1 MISIYAL
8 KPKFQKQLQPIASG
22 FIRIGVSANTT
33 TICTALACIAYGA
46 LLASYQSSKMWLAL
60 PVVFFLRMV
69 LNALD
74 GMIAIQT
81 NQQSR
86 LGAVLNELG
95 DAASDFALYAPL
107 LFVRDLLPAAALMIF
122 ISALTEVAGL
132 SAALVGQPRNFAGP
146 MGKSDR
152 ALGCSLIALGVGL
165 QQPILYP
172 KILLWTM
179 CGMGL
184 LCMCNR
190 VRAIL
195 R

>member
-1 MISIYAL
+1 MTSIYAF
-8 KPKFQKQLQPIASG
+8 KPKFQKLLQPVATA

-33 TICTALACIAYGA
+33 TVCTALACITFGV
-46 LLASYQSSKMWLAL
+46 LLANYQSSEMWLAL
-60 PVVFFLRMV
+60 PAVFFLRMV

-74 GMIAIQT
+74 GMIALQT
-81 NQQSR
+81 KQQSR

-107 LFVRDLLPAAALMIF
+107 LFVPDLLPAAALMIF

-132 SAALVGQPRNFAGP
+132 SAALVGQARNFAGP

-152 ALGCSLIALGVGL
+152 ALGCSLIALCIGL
-165 QQPILYP
+165 HQPVLYAQT
-172 KILLWTM
+172 LLWVI
-179 CGMGL
+179 CSLGL
-184 LCMCNR
+184 ICVHNR